1 MSFSES
7 EPLTA
12 ENEPLQLSTRPKKPR
27 ILFTASGSVAAI
39 NFANLCHYFF
49 LWGEIKA
56 VVTIASLH
64 FVDRVAMPKDVVIY
78 TDEHDRSS
86 WRNIG
91 DNLTCIRVEMPK

>member
-1 MSFSES
+1 I
-7 EPLTA
+7 
-12 ENEPLQLSTRPKKPR
+12 EPLQLSTRPRKPR

-56 VVTIASLH
+56 VVTAASLH